1 MTQTADRKLGMFA
14 GVFVPN
20 ILTIIGVILYLR
32 SGWVVGAA
40 GLSGALLILA
50 VAILIAMLTAM
61 SLASVSTNGPVGAGG
76 VYFLVSR
83 SLGLEIGGAIGVPIF
98 MAQSLAIGFYLV
110 GFADSVRILIDA
122 PLGQSGQTLTEMLPI
137 LTDFDTRIA
146 ALAAMAVFFCM
157 AWIGA
162 TVVARFQYVILGII
176 ALSFAAFF
184 VGYTGQGS
192 FKEVWTPAYPAG
204 HQFWTVFAIFFPP
217 MTGIL
222 AGVSMS
228 GDLRDPSRAIPRGTF
243 LAILVTAVLFGVQF
257 IWLAV
262 NASREALL
270 DDNMV
275 MAKISVFA
283 PLIYMGVWAATLSSA
298 LAVMLAAPRTL
309 QALAR
314 DGIAPGLLGGEW
326 GKACEPRAALI
337 ICTVIAGLCVLL
349 ADLNLIASII
359 TMVFLAAFGT
369 LNLVAALESL
379 IATPSW
385 RPSFRVHWVFPA
397 VGFVACVQVMLFLNV
412 PATLAAMLTIAVIY
426 LVLTRRRYETAWGD
440 LWSGFWFAVTRLGLL
455 RFTESR
461 QHVRNWRP
469 VILVLAG
476 DPRDRPGM
484 IDFANNLE
492 SRRGL
497 LFLAQVVSGDWDQLL
512 PRAEEMEK
520 SMREFARERRLAA
533 VVKAVVADDFEKGVT
548 TLLQVLGLGQF
559 RPNTVLI
566 GWSDDVVKQEAFTRA
581 VRRILQMQRNLLVF
595 SGSNAPPGTLAKRID
610 VWWYT
615 RLNGSLMLTL
625 ADLLRSSAAWR
636 GHQLRLVRVVSDEA
650 SRAAVEQDLDEIL
663 RDLRIECE
671 RQIIVSQD
679 PILQVIARESKESE
693 VCFTGLPIE
702 QMDVQT
708 LRERYGDLIKT
719 LRGNVFLTKS
729 WENLRHTPSTTQPP
743 AVSTPVASEATGTV
757 PSNASAEPSPGS

>member
-1 MTQTADRKLGMFA
+1 MTQTADHKLGMFA

-50 VAILIAMLTAM
+50 VALLIATLTAM

-98 MAQSLAIGFYLV
+98 IAQSLAIGFYLV
-110 GFADSVRILIDA
+110 GFADSVRVLIGT
-122 PLGQSGQTLTEMLPI
+122 PLGDSGRTLAEMWRPLAD
-137 LTDFDTRIA
+137 LDTR
-146 ALAAMAVFFCM
+146 LVSTAAMAVFFCM
-157 AWIGA
+157 AWLGA
-162 TVVARFQYVILGII
+162 RVVVRFQYVILVAI
-176 ALSFAAFF
+176 ALSLIAFF
-184 VGYTGQGS
+184 VGSPKQGS
-192 FKEVWTPAYPAG
+192 LSEAWVSAYPQG
-204 HQFWTVFAIFFPP
+204 HLFWTVFAVFFPP

-228 GDLRDPSRAIPRGTF
+228 GDLRDPSHAIPRGTF
-243 LAILVTAVLFGVQF
+243 LAIFVTGVLFALQF

-262 NASREALL
+262 NASREDLL
-270 DDNMV
+270 GDSMV
-275 MAKISVFA
+275 MAQISVSA
-283 PLIYMGVWAATLSSA
+283 PLIYAGVWAATLSSA
-298 LAVMLAAPRTL
+298 LAVMMAAPRTL

-326 GKACEPRAALI
+326 GKAREPRAALVV
-337 ICTVIAGLCVLL
+337 CTLIAGLCVFL
-349 ADLNLIASII
+349 ADLNLIATII

-369 LNLVAALESL
+369 LNFVAALESL

-385 RPSFRVHWVFPA
+385 RPTFRVHWVFPA
-397 VGFVACVQVMLFLNV
+397 VGFIACVQVMLFLNV
-412 PATLAAMLTIAVIY
+412 PATLAAILTIAVIY

-497 LFLAQVVSGDWDQLL
+497 LFLAQVVSGDWDLLL
-512 PRAEEMEK
+512 PLAEELEK

-625 ADLLRSSAAWR
+625 ADLLRSNSAWR
-636 GHQLRLVRVVSDEA
+636 GHQLRLVRVVPDEA
-650 SRAAVEQDLDEIL
+650 SRAEVEQDLDEIL

-671 RQIIVSQD
+671 RHIIVSGE
-679 PILQVIARESKESE
+679 PILDVIARESKDSE
-693 VCFTGLPIE
+693 VCFTGLPID
-702 QMDVQT
+702 QMEAQE
-708 LRERYGDLIKT
+708 LRSRYGNLVKA
-719 LRGNVFLTKS
+719 LRGHVFLTKS
-729 WENLRHTPSTTQPP
+729 WENLRHSPPGVKSVAATEAPAPVTQSIQPQ
-743 AVSTPVASEATGTV
+743 SG
-757 PSNASAEPSPGS
+757 